1 MSITPPQPLT
11 YAVMVKEA
19 VVLWLKRRREKRAA
33 VVRLCLVT
41 VIISGLK

>member
-19 VVLWLKRRREKRAA
+19 VVLWLKRRREKRA
-33 VVRLCLVT
+33 VVRLCLVM
-41 VIISGLK
+41 VILAG